1 MDSDNDIINIDDAP
15 SLQDELERLQNSEEF
30 TEKILKV
37 FRNIVNAAERG
48 SEFMAAT
55 LNDPDVPVREKF
67 EIAQYAVNRLLGSP
81 TNRLNMKVDSRSV
94 STRLQLQTPVEKV
107 GASYRRYV
115 GEVAENPSP
124 MLENKEQLTIDA
136 SVETGDASP
145 ASSE

>member
-1 MDSDNDIINIDDAP
+1 
-15 SLQDELERLQNSEEF
+15 
-30 TEKILKV
+30 
-37 FRNIVNAAERG
+37 
-48 SEFMAAT
+48 MAAT

-136 SVETGDASP
+136 SVETGDAPP